1 MVRKSKKKKSKAEKA
16 QKHFNWEKSLQKK
29 VSPKKES
36 DLIPEQVSII
46 KEEDDSKKYLISFL
60 NYLNNECQMDQMVTN
75 KDRDLGYALQILKTV
90 SNQCDHYNQLK
101 SSNFTVKPVSN
112 GGEYAKL
119 YKGLNNK
126 GIDIRGLSVY
136 EAYIR
141 TEKDGRMFFWSD
153 EAKKIIYIIT
163 VRKNHY
169 KL

>member
-1 MVRKSKKKKSKAEKA
+1 
-16 QKHFNWEKSLQKK
+16 
-29 VSPKKES
+29 
-36 DLIPEQVSII
+36 
-46 KEEDDSKKYLISFL
+46 
-60 NYLNNECQMDQMVTN
+60 MDQMVTN